1 MDTNNIILQNLT
13 AQDLSEL
20 IDKRLTL
27 QFEQLR
33 KDLAGKSDGEE
44 LLTRERAANYLSIDL
59 STLHLWT
66 KAGKLAAFGI
76 GARRYYRRSDLNNAL
91 KPLNP

>member
-1 MDTNNIILQNLT
+1 MENSIILQNLT
-13 AQDLSEL
+13 QDELSNL
-20 IDKRLTL
+20 IDSRL
-27 QFEQLR
+27 QIQLAE
-33 KDLAGKSDGEE
+33 LKSHLTSGGNNDE
-44 LLTRERAANYLSIDL
+44 LLTREQAANYLSIDL

-76 GARRYYRRSDLNNAL
+76 GARRYYRRADLNNAL